1 MKIALE
7 SLGCSKNLVDAEI
20 MLGLLNKKGH
30 QLVSSPEGAD
40 VVIVSTCGFIESA
53 KQESIDSIV
62 EYADLKN
69 EGSLKY
75 LLVSGCLAQR
85 YPDELKEEIPE
96 IDAIVGT
103 GSYQNITTVVD
114 KLMTRDGIVEIG
126 DINFSFNED
135 LPRYISTPDHLA
147 YLKIGEG
154 CDNNC
159 TYCII
164 PKLRGKYRS
173 RKLEDLLAEAEGLLE
188 RGVKELIVI
197 AQDTSVYGRDRYGR
211 VMLAELLERLA
222 KMGFKWIRVMYSY
235 PEGIT
240 EEIVD
245 VIAKYDNLC
254 SYFDIPMQ
262 HASDR
267 ILKLMN
273 RHTSN
278 QELRS
283 KVEMIRS
290 KIPDAT
296 IRTTFI
302 VGFPGETDE
311 DFETLLDFVEDM
323 GLDRMGAFT
332 YSREEDT
339 PADRLPDH
347 IDEDTKKER
356 LGRLMMVQQS
366 VSEIINQKK
375 IGNTYEVLIEDQID
389 DTLYIGRTKYDAE
402 EIDSVIY
409 VETKRDLSRGDMV
422 DVLVESAYEYDLKGH
437 LVDEVPTMKKINI

>member
-20 MLGLLNKKGH
+20 MLGMLNKDGH
-30 QLVSSPEGAD
+30 QLVGDCQDAD
-40 VVIVSTCGFIESA
+40 VVIVNTCGFIEDA

-62 EYADLKN
+62 RYAELKN
-69 EGSLKY
+69 EGIIKY

-85 YPDELKEEIPE
+85 YTEELLESIPE

-103 GSYQNITTVVD
+103 GSYDKITEVVD
-114 KLMTRDGIVEIG
+114 NLPEDKEKVIRMD
-126 DINFSFNED
+126 DINFSFDET
-135 LPRYISTPDHLA
+135 LPRYVSTPPYLA

-173 RKLEDLLAEAEGLLE
+173 RDIEELIKEAKTLKEN
-188 RGVKELIVI
+188 GVKELVVI
-197 AQDTSVYGRDRYGR
+197 AQDTTVYGRDLYGKPA
-211 VMLAELLERLA
+211 LAELLERLA
-222 KMGFKWIRVMYSY
+222 KLEFDWIRVLYSY
-235 PEGIT
+235 PEGIS

-245 VIAKYDNLC
+245 IVAKYDNIC

-262 HASDR
+262 HASNR

-273 RHTSN
+273 RKTSRE
-278 QELRS
+278 ELKS

-290 KIPDAT
+290 KISDAV

-311 DFETLLDFVEDM
+311 DFEELMEFVEEM
-323 GLDRMGAFT
+323 QLDRMGAFK
-332 YSREEDT
+332 YSREEGT
-339 PADRLPDH
+339 PADLLPNH
-347 IDEDTKKER
+347 VDEDTKKER
-356 LGRLMMVQQS
+356 LERLMMLQQGI
-366 VSEIINQKK
+366 SEERNQENLGKTLK
-375 IGNTYEVLIEDQID
+375 VLIEDRVD
-389 DTLYIGRTKYDAE
+389 ETLFIGRSQKDAE
-402 EIDSVIY
+402 DIDSVVY
-409 VETKRDLSRGDMV
+409 VETSEDLQIGEMV
-422 DVLVESAYEYDLKGH
+422 DVIVEIAYEYDLKGR
-437 LVDEVPTMKKINI
+437 LAQ

>member
-20 MLGLLNKKGH
+20 MLGMLNKDGH
-30 QLVSSPEGAD
+30 QLVGDCQDAD
-40 VVIVSTCGFIESA
+40 VVIVNTCGFIEDA

-62 EYADLKN
+62 RYAELKN
-69 EGSLKY
+69 EGIIKY

-85 YPDELKEEIPE
+85 YTEELLESIPE

-103 GSYQNITTVVD
+103 GSYDKITEVVD
-114 KLMTRDGIVEIG
+114 NLPEDKEKVIRMD
-126 DINFSFNED
+126 DINFSFDET
-135 LPRYISTPDHLA
+135 LPRYVSTPPYLA

-173 RKLEDLLAEAEGLLE
+173 RDIEELIKEAKTLKEN
-188 RGVKELIVI
+188 GVKELVVI
-197 AQDTSVYGRDRYGR
+197 AQDTTVYGIDLYGKPA
-211 VMLAELLERLA
+211 LAELLERLA
-222 KMGFKWIRVMYSY
+222 KLEFDWIRVLYSY
-235 PEGIT
+235 PEGIS

-245 VIAKYDNLC
+245 VVAKYDNIC

-262 HASDR
+262 HASNR

-273 RHTSN
+273 RKTSRE
-278 QELRS
+278 ELKS

-290 KIPDAT
+290 KISDAV

-311 DFETLLDFVEDM
+311 DFEELMEFVEEM
-323 GLDRMGAFT
+323 QLDRMGAFK
-332 YSREEDT
+332 YSREEGT
-339 PADRLPDH
+339 PADLLPNH
-347 IDEDTKKER
+347 VDEDTKKER
-356 LGRLMMVQQS
+356 LERLMMLQQGI
-366 VSEIINQKK
+366 SEERNQENLGKTLK
-375 IGNTYEVLIEDQID
+375 VLIEDRVD
-389 DTLYIGRTKYDAE
+389 ETLFIGRSQKDAE
-402 EIDSVIY
+402 DIDSVVY
-409 VETKRDLSRGDMV
+409 VETSEDLQIGEMV
-422 DVLVESAYEYDLKGH
+422 DVTVEIAYEYDLKGK
-437 LVDEVPTMKKINI
+437 LAQ

>member
-20 MLGLLNKKGH
+20 MLGMLNKDGH
-30 QLVSSPEGAD
+30 QLVGDCQDAD
-40 VVIVSTCGFIESA
+40 VVIVNTCGFIEDA

-62 EYADLKN
+62 RYAELKN
-69 EGSLKY
+69 EGIIKY

-85 YPDELKEEIPE
+85 YTEELLESIPE

-103 GSYQNITTVVD
+103 GSYDKITEVVD
-114 KLMTRDGIVEIG
+114 NLPEDKEKVIRMD
-126 DINFSFNED
+126 DINFSFDET
-135 LPRYISTPDHLA
+135 LPRYVSTPPYLA

-173 RKLEDLLAEAEGLLE
+173 RNIEELIKEAKTLKEN
-188 RGVKELIVI
+188 GVKELVVI
-197 AQDTSVYGRDRYGR
+197 AQDTTVYGRDLYGKPA
-211 VMLAELLERLA
+211 LAELLERLA
-222 KMGFKWIRVMYSY
+222 KLEFDWIRVLYSY
-235 PEGIT
+235 PEGIS

-245 VIAKYDNLC
+245 VVAKYDNIC

-262 HASDR
+262 HASNR

-273 RHTSN
+273 RKTSRE
-278 QELRS
+278 ELKS

-290 KIPDAT
+290 KISDAV

-311 DFETLLDFVEDM
+311 DFEELMEFVEEM
-323 GLDRMGAFT
+323 QLDRMGAFK
-332 YSREEDT
+332 YSREEGT
-339 PADRLPDH
+339 PADLLPNH
-347 IDEDTKKER
+347 VDEDTKKER
-356 LGRLMMVQQS
+356 LERLMMLQQGI
-366 VSEIINQKK
+366 SEERNQENLGKTLK
-375 IGNTYEVLIEDQID
+375 VLIEDRVD
-389 DTLYIGRTKYDAE
+389 ETLFIGRSQKDAE
-402 EIDSVIY
+402 DIDSVVY
-409 VETKRDLSRGDMV
+409 VETSEDLQIGEMV
-422 DVLVESAYEYDLKGH
+422 DVTVEIAYEYDLKGK
-437 LVDEVPTMKKINI
+437 LAQ

>member
-20 MLGLLNKKGH
+20 MLGMLNKDGH
-30 QLVSSPEGAD
+30 QLVGDCQDAD
-40 VVIVSTCGFIESA
+40 VIIVNTCGFIEDA

-62 EYADLKN
+62 RYAELKN
-69 EGSLKY
+69 EGIIKY

-85 YPDELKEEIPE
+85 YTEELLESIPE

-103 GSYQNITTVVD
+103 GSYDKITEVVD
-114 KLMTRDGIVEIG
+114 NLPEDKEKVIRMD
-126 DINFSFNED
+126 DINFSFDET
-135 LPRYISTPDHLA
+135 LPRYVSTPPYLA

-173 RKLEDLLAEAEGLLE
+173 RDIEELIKEAKTLKEN
-188 RGVKELIVI
+188 GVKELVVI
-197 AQDTSVYGRDRYGR
+197 AQDTTVYGRDLYGKPA
-211 VMLAELLERLA
+211 LAELLERLA
-222 KMGFKWIRVMYSY
+222 KLEFDWIRVLYSY
-235 PEGIT
+235 PEGIS

-245 VIAKYDNLC
+245 VVAKYDNIC

-262 HASDR
+262 HASNR

-273 RHTSN
+273 RKTSRE
-278 QELRS
+278 ELKS

-290 KIPDAT
+290 KISDAV

-311 DFETLLDFVEDM
+311 DFEELMEFVEEM
-323 GLDRMGAFT
+323 QLDRMGAFK
-332 YSREEDT
+332 YSREEGT
-339 PADRLPDH
+339 PADLLPNH
-347 IDEDTKKER
+347 VDEDTKKER
-356 LGRLMMVQQS
+356 LERLMMLQQGI
-366 VSEIINQKK
+366 SEERNQENLGKTLK
-375 IGNTYEVLIEDQID
+375 VLIEDRVD
-389 DTLYIGRTKYDAE
+389 ETLFIGRSQKDAE
-402 EIDSVIY
+402 DIDSVVY
-409 VETKRDLSRGDMV
+409 VETSEDLQIGEMV
-422 DVLVESAYEYDLKGH
+422 DVTVEIAYEYDLKGK
-437 LVDEVPTMKKINI
+437 LAQ

>member
-20 MLGLLNKKGH
+20 MLGMLNKDGH
-30 QLVSSPEGAD
+30 QLVGDCQDAD
-40 VVIVSTCGFIESA
+40 VVIVNTCGFIEDA

-62 EYADLKN
+62 RYAELKN
-69 EGSLKY
+69 EGIIKY

-85 YPDELKEEIPE
+85 YTEELLESIPE

-103 GSYQNITTVVD
+103 GSYDKITEVVD
-114 KLMTRDGIVEIG
+114 NLPEDKEKVIRMD
-126 DINFSFNED
+126 DINFSFDET
-135 LPRYISTPDHLA
+135 LPRYVSTPPYLA

-173 RKLEDLLAEAEGLLE
+173 RDIEELIKEAKTLKEN
-188 RGVKELIVI
+188 GVKELVVI
-197 AQDTSVYGRDRYGR
+197 AQDTTVYGRDLYGKPA
-211 VMLAELLERLA
+211 LAELLERLA
-222 KMGFKWIRVMYSY
+222 KLEFDWIRVLYSY
-235 PEGIT
+235 PEGIS

-245 VIAKYDNLC
+245 IVAKYDNIC

-262 HASDR
+262 HASNR

-273 RHTSN
+273 RKTSRE
-278 QELRS
+278 ELKS

-290 KIPDAT
+290 KISDAV

-311 DFETLLDFVEDM
+311 DFEELMEFVEEM
-323 GLDRMGAFT
+323 QLDRMGAFK
-332 YSREEDT
+332 YSREEGT
-339 PADRLPDH
+339 PADLLPNH
-347 IDEDTKKER
+347 VDEDTKKER
-356 LGRLMMVQQS
+356 LERLMMLQQGI
-366 VSEIINQKK
+366 SEERNQENLGKTLK
-375 IGNTYEVLIEDQID
+375 VLIEDRVD
-389 DTLYIGRTKYDAE
+389 ETLFIGRSQKDAE
-402 EIDSVIY
+402 DIDSVVY
-409 VETKRDLSRGDMV
+409 VETSKDLQIGEMV
-422 DVLVESAYEYDLKGH
+422 DVIVEIAYEYDLKGR
-437 LVDEVPTMKKINI
+437 LAQ

>member
-20 MLGLLNKKGH
+20 MLGMLNKDGH
-30 QLVSSPEGAD
+30 QLVGDCQDAD
-40 VVIVSTCGFIESA
+40 VVIVNTCGFIEDA

-62 EYADLKN
+62 RYAELKN
-69 EGSLKY
+69 EGIIKY

-85 YPDELKEEIPE
+85 YTEELLESIPE

-103 GSYQNITTVVD
+103 GSYDKITEVVD
-114 KLMTRDGIVEIG
+114 NLPEDKEKVIRMD
-126 DINFSFNED
+126 DINFSFDET
-135 LPRYISTPDHLA
+135 LPRYVSTPPYLA

-173 RKLEDLLAEAEGLLE
+173 RDIEELIKEAKTLKEN
-188 RGVKELIVI
+188 GVKELVVI
-197 AQDTSVYGRDRYGR
+197 AQDTTVYGRDLYGKPA
-211 VMLAELLERLA
+211 LAELLERLA
-222 KMGFKWIRVMYSY
+222 KLEFDWIRVLYSY
-235 PEGIT
+235 PEGIS

-245 VIAKYDNLC
+245 VVAKYDNIC

-262 HASDR
+262 HASNR

-273 RHTSN
+273 RKTSRE
-278 QELRS
+278 ELKS

-290 KIPDAT
+290 KISDAV

-311 DFETLLDFVEDM
+311 DFEELMEFVEEM
-323 GLDRMGAFT
+323 QLDRMGAFK
-332 YSREEDT
+332 YSREEGT
-339 PADRLPDH
+339 PADLLPNH
-347 IDEDTKKER
+347 VDEDTKKER
-356 LGRLMMVQQS
+356 LERLMMLQQGI
-366 VSEIINQKK
+366 SEERNQENLGKTLK
-375 IGNTYEVLIEDQID
+375 VLIEDRVD
-389 DTLYIGRTKYDAE
+389 ETLFIGRSQKDAE
-402 EIDSVIY
+402 DIDSVVY
-409 VETKRDLSRGDMV
+409 VETSEDLQIGEMV
-422 DVLVESAYEYDLKGH
+422 DVTVEIAYEYDLKGR
-437 LVDEVPTMKKINI
+437 LAQ

>member
-20 MLGLLNKKGH
+20 MLGMLNKDGH
-30 QLVSSPEGAD
+30 QLVGDCQNAD
-40 VVIVSTCGFIESA
+40 VVIVNTCGFIEDA

-62 EYADLKN
+62 RYAELKN
-69 EGSLKY
+69 EGIIKY

-85 YPDELKEEIPE
+85 YTEELLESIPE

-103 GSYQNITTVVD
+103 GSYDKITEVVD
-114 KLMTRDGIVEIG
+114 NLPEDKEKVIRMD
-126 DINFSFNED
+126 DINFSFDET
-135 LPRYISTPDHLA
+135 LPRYVSTPPYLA

-173 RKLEDLLAEAEGLLE
+173 RDIEELIKEAKTLKEN
-188 RGVKELIVI
+188 GVKELVVI
-197 AQDTSVYGRDRYGR
+197 AQDTTVYGRDLYGKPA
-211 VMLAELLERLA
+211 LAELLERLA
-222 KMGFKWIRVMYSY
+222 KLEFDWIRVLYSY
-235 PEGIT
+235 PEGIS

-245 VIAKYDNLC
+245 IVAKYDNIC

-262 HASDR
+262 HASNR

-273 RHTSN
+273 RKTSRE
-278 QELRS
+278 ELKS

-290 KIPDAT
+290 KISDAV

-311 DFETLLDFVEDM
+311 DFEELMEFVEEM
-323 GLDRMGAFT
+323 QLDRMGAFK
-332 YSREEDT
+332 YSREEGT
-339 PADRLPDH
+339 PADLLPNH
-347 IDEDTKKER
+347 VDEDTKKER
-356 LGRLMMVQQS
+356 LERLMMLQQGI
-366 VSEIINQKK
+366 SEERNQENLGKTLK
-375 IGNTYEVLIEDQID
+375 VLIEDRVD
-389 DTLYIGRTKYDAE
+389 ETLFIGRSQKDAE
-402 EIDSVIY
+402 DIDSVVY
-409 VETKRDLSRGDMV
+409 VETSKDLQIGEMV
-422 DVLVESAYEYDLKGH
+422 DVTVEIAYEYDLKGR
-437 LVDEVPTMKKINI
+437 LAQ

>member
-20 MLGLLNKKGH
+20 MLGMLNKDGH
-30 QLVSSPEGAD
+30 QLVGDCQNAD
-40 VVIVSTCGFIESA
+40 VVIVNTCGFIEDA

-62 EYADLKN
+62 RYAELKN
-69 EGSLKY
+69 EGIIKY

-85 YPDELKEEIPE
+85 YTEELLESIPE

-103 GSYQNITTVVD
+103 GSYDKITEVVD
-114 KLMTRDGIVEIG
+114 NLPEDKEKVIRMD
-126 DINFSFNED
+126 DINFSFDET
-135 LPRYISTPDHLA
+135 LPRYVSTPPYLA

-173 RKLEDLLAEAEGLLE
+173 RDIEELIKEAKTLKEN
-188 RGVKELIVI
+188 GVKELVVI
-197 AQDTSVYGRDRYGR
+197 AQDTTVYGRDLYGKPA
-211 VMLAELLERLA
+211 LAELLERLA
-222 KMGFKWIRVMYSY
+222 KLEFDWIRVLYSY
-235 PEGIT
+235 PEGIS

-245 VIAKYDNLC
+245 VVAKYDNIC

-262 HASDR
+262 HASNR

-273 RHTSN
+273 RKTSRE
-278 QELRS
+278 ELKS

-290 KIPDAT
+290 KISDAV

-311 DFETLLDFVEDM
+311 DFEELMEFVEEM
-323 GLDRMGAFT
+323 QLDRMGAFK
-332 YSREEDT
+332 YSREEGT
-339 PADRLPDH
+339 PADLLPNH
-347 IDEDTKKER
+347 VDEDTKKER
-356 LGRLMMVQQS
+356 LERLMMLQQGI
-366 VSEIINQKK
+366 SEERNQENLGKTLK
-375 IGNTYEVLIEDQID
+375 VLIEDRVD
-389 DTLYIGRTKYDAE
+389 ETLFIGRSQKDAE
-402 EIDSVIY
+402 DIDSVVY
-409 VETKRDLSRGDMV
+409 VETSEDLQIGEMV
-422 DVLVESAYEYDLKGH
+422 DVTVEIAYEYDLKGK
-437 LVDEVPTMKKINI
+437 LAQ

>member
-20 MLGLLNKKGH
+20 MLGMLNKDGH
-30 QLVSSPEGAD
+30 QLVGDCQDAD
-40 VVIVSTCGFIESA
+40 VVIVNTCGFIEDA

-62 EYADLKN
+62 RYAELKN
-69 EGSLKY
+69 EGIIKY

-85 YPDELKEEIPE
+85 YTEELLESIPE

-103 GSYQNITTVVD
+103 GSYDKITEVVD
-114 KLMTRDGIVEIG
+114 NLPEDKEKVIRMD
-126 DINFSFNED
+126 DINFSFDET
-135 LPRYISTPDHLA
+135 LPRYVSTPPYLA

-173 RKLEDLLAEAEGLLE
+173 RDIEELIKEAKTLKEN
-188 RGVKELIVI
+188 GVKELVVI
-197 AQDTSVYGRDRYGR
+197 AQDTTVYGRDLYGKPA
-211 VMLAELLERLA
+211 LAELLERLA
-222 KMGFKWIRVMYSY
+222 KLGFDWIRVLYSY
-235 PEGIT
+235 PEGIS

-245 VIAKYDNLC
+245 IVAKYDNIC

-262 HASDR
+262 HASNR

-273 RHTSN
+273 RKTSRE
-278 QELRS
+278 ELKS

-290 KIPDAT
+290 KISDAV

-311 DFETLLDFVEDM
+311 DFEELMEFVEEM
-323 GLDRMGAFT
+323 QLDRMGAFK
-332 YSREEDT
+332 YSREEGT
-339 PADRLPDH
+339 PADLLPNH
-347 IDEDTKKER
+347 VDEDTKKER
-356 LGRLMMVQQS
+356 LERLMMLQQGI
-366 VSEIINQKK
+366 SEERNQENLGKTLK
-375 IGNTYEVLIEDQID
+375 VLIEDRVD
-389 DTLYIGRTKYDAE
+389 ETLFIGRSQKDAE
-402 EIDSVIY
+402 DIDSVVY
-409 VETKRDLSRGDMV
+409 VETSKDLQIGEMV
-422 DVLVESAYEYDLKGH
+422 DVIVEIAYEYDLKGR
-437 LVDEVPTMKKINI
+437 LAQ

>member
-20 MLGLLNKKGH
+20 MLGMLNKDGH
-30 QLVSSPEGAD
+30 QLVGDCQDAD
-40 VVIVSTCGFIESA
+40 VVIVNTCGFIEDA

-62 EYADLKN
+62 RYAELKN
-69 EGSLKY
+69 EGIIKY

-85 YPDELKEEIPE
+85 YTEELLESIPE

-103 GSYQNITTVVD
+103 GSYDKITEVVD
-114 KLMTRDGIVEIG
+114 NLPEDKEKVIRMD
-126 DINFSFNED
+126 DINFSFDET
-135 LPRYISTPDHLA
+135 LPRYVSTPPYLA

-173 RKLEDLLAEAEGLLE
+173 RDIEELIKEAKTLKEN
-188 RGVKELIVI
+188 GVKELVVI
-197 AQDTSVYGRDRYGR
+197 AQDTTVYGRDLYGKPA
-211 VMLAELLERLA
+211 LAELLERLA
-222 KMGFKWIRVMYSY
+222 KLEFDWIRVLYSY
-235 PEGIT
+235 PEGIS

-245 VIAKYDNLC
+245 VVAKYDNIC

-262 HASDR
+262 HASNR

-273 RHTSN
+273 RKTSRE
-278 QELRS
+278 ELKS

-290 KIPDAT
+290 KISDAV

-311 DFETLLDFVEDM
+311 DFEELMEFVEEM
-323 GLDRMGAFT
+323 QLDRMGAFK
-332 YSREEDT
+332 YSREEGT
-339 PADRLPDH
+339 PADLLPNH
-347 IDEDTKKER
+347 VDEDTKKER
-356 LGRLMMVQQS
+356 LERLMMLQQGI
-366 VSEIINQKK
+366 SEERNQENLGKTLK
-375 IGNTYEVLIEDQID
+375 VLIEDKVD
-389 DTLYIGRTKYDAE
+389 ETLFIGRSQKDAE
-402 EIDSVIY
+402 DIDSVVY
-409 VETKRDLSRGDMV
+409 VETSEDLQIGEMV
-422 DVLVESAYEYDLKGH
+422 DVTVEIAYEYDLKGK
-437 LVDEVPTMKKINI
+437 LAQ

>member
-20 MLGLLNKKGH
+20 MLGMLNKDGH
-30 QLVSSPEGAD
+30 QLVGDCQDAD
-40 VVIVSTCGFIESA
+40 VVIVNTCGFIEDA

-62 EYADLKN
+62 RYAELKN
-69 EGSLKY
+69 EGIIKY

-85 YPDELKEEIPE
+85 YTEELLESIPE

-103 GSYQNITTVVD
+103 GSYDKITEVVD
-114 KLMTRDGIVEIG
+114 NLPEDKEKVIRMD
-126 DINFSFNED
+126 DINFSFDET
-135 LPRYISTPDHLA
+135 LPRYVSTPPYLA

-173 RKLEDLLAEAEGLLE
+173 RDIEELIKEAKTLKEN
-188 RGVKELIVI
+188 GVKELVVI
-197 AQDTSVYGRDRYGR
+197 AQDTTVYGRDLYGKPA
-211 VMLAELLERLA
+211 LAELLERLA
-222 KMGFKWIRVMYSY
+222 KLEFDWIRVLYSY
-235 PEGIT
+235 PEGIS

-245 VIAKYDNLC
+245 VVAKYDNIC

-262 HASDR
+262 HASNR

-273 RHTSN
+273 RKTSRE
-278 QELRS
+278 ELKS

-290 KIPDAT
+290 KISDAV

-311 DFETLLDFVEDM
+311 DFEELMEFVEEM
-323 GLDRMGAFT
+323 QLDRMGAFK
-332 YSREEDT
+332 YSREEGT
-339 PADRLPDH
+339 PADLLPNH
-347 IDEDTKKER
+347 VDEDTKKER
-356 LGRLMMVQQS
+356 LERLMMLQQGI
-366 VSEIINQKK
+366 SEERNQENLGKTLK
-375 IGNTYEVLIEDQID
+375 VLIEDRVDEI
-389 DTLYIGRTKYDAE
+389 LFIGRSQKDAE
-402 EIDSVIY
+402 DIDSVVY
-409 VETKRDLSRGDMV
+409 VETSEDLQIGEMV
-422 DVLVESAYEYDLKGH
+422 DVTVEIAYEYDLKGK
-437 LVDEVPTMKKINI
+437 LAQ

>member
-20 MLGLLNKKGH
+20 MLGMLNKDGH
-30 QLVSSPEGAD
+30 QLVGDCQDAD
-40 VVIVSTCGFIESA
+40 VVIVNTCGFIEDA

-62 EYADLKN
+62 RYAELKN
-69 EGSLKY
+69 EGIIKY

-85 YPDELKEEIPE
+85 YTEELLELIPE

-103 GSYQNITTVVD
+103 GSYDKITEVVD
-114 KLMTRDGIVEIG
+114 NLPEDKEKVIRMD
-126 DINFSFNED
+126 DINFSFDET
-135 LPRYISTPDHLA
+135 LPRYVSTPPYLA

-173 RKLEDLLAEAEGLLE
+173 RDIEELIKEAKTLKEN
-188 RGVKELIVI
+188 GVKELVVI
-197 AQDTSVYGRDRYGR
+197 AQDTTVYGRDLYGKPA
-211 VMLAELLERLA
+211 LAELLERLA
-222 KMGFKWIRVMYSY
+222 KLEFDWIRVLYSY
-235 PEGIT
+235 PEGIS

-245 VIAKYDNLC
+245 VVAKYDNIC

-262 HASDR
+262 HASNR

-273 RHTSN
+273 RKTSRE
-278 QELRS
+278 ELKS

-290 KIPDAT
+290 KISDAV

-311 DFETLLDFVEDM
+311 DFEELMEFVEEM
-323 GLDRMGAFT
+323 QLDRMGAFK
-332 YSREEDT
+332 YSREEGT
-339 PADRLPDH
+339 PADLLPNH
-347 IDEDTKKER
+347 VDEDTKKER
-356 LGRLMMVQQS
+356 LERLMMLQQGI
-366 VSEIINQKK
+366 SEERNQENLGKTLK
-375 IGNTYEVLIEDQID
+375 VLIEDRVD
-389 DTLYIGRTKYDAE
+389 ETLFIGRSQKDAE
-402 EIDSVIY
+402 DIDSVVY
-409 VETKRDLSRGDMV
+409 VETSEDLQIGEMV
-422 DVLVESAYEYDLKGH
+422 DVTVEIAYEYDLKGK
-437 LVDEVPTMKKINI
+437 LAQ

>member
-20 MLGLLNKKGH
+20 MLGMLNKDGH
-30 QLVSSPEGAD
+30 QLVGDCQDAD
-40 VVIVSTCGFIESA
+40 VVIVNTCGFIEDA

-62 EYADLKN
+62 RYAELKN
-69 EGSLKY
+69 EGIIKY

-85 YPDELKEEIPE
+85 YTEELLESIPE

-103 GSYQNITTVVD
+103 GSYDKITEVVD
-114 KLMTRDGIVEIG
+114 NLPEDKEKVIRMD
-126 DINFSFNED
+126 DINFSFDET
-135 LPRYISTPDHLA
+135 LPRYVSTPPYLA

-173 RKLEDLLAEAEGLLE
+173 RDIEELIKEAKTLKEN
-188 RGVKELIVI
+188 GVKELVVI
-197 AQDTSVYGRDRYGR
+197 AQDTTVYGRDLYGKPA
-211 VMLAELLERLA
+211 LAELLERLA
-222 KMGFKWIRVMYSY
+222 KLGFDWIRVLYSY
-235 PEGIT
+235 PEGIS

-245 VIAKYDNLC
+245 VVAKYDNIC

-262 HASDR
+262 HASNR

-273 RHTSN
+273 RKTSRE
-278 QELRS
+278 ELKS

-290 KIPDAT
+290 KISDAV

-311 DFETLLDFVEDM
+311 DFEELMEFVEEM
-323 GLDRMGAFT
+323 QLDRMGAFK
-332 YSREEDT
+332 YSREEGT
-339 PADRLPDH
+339 PADLLPNH
-347 IDEDTKKER
+347 VDEDTKKER
-356 LGRLMMVQQS
+356 LERLMMLQQGI
-366 VSEIINQKK
+366 SEERNQENLGKTLK
-375 IGNTYEVLIEDQID
+375 VLIEDRVD
-389 DTLYIGRTKYDAE
+389 ETLFIGRSQKDAE
-402 EIDSVIY
+402 DIDSVVY
-409 VETKRDLSRGDMV
+409 VETSEDLQIGEMV
-422 DVLVESAYEYDLKGH
+422 DVTVEIAYEYDLKGK
-437 LVDEVPTMKKINI
+437 LAQ